1 VGVAES
7 FAPISRGLAERKV
20 LLMKQEAA
28 ATGRLALHDADW
40 SIQLRSA
47 GTTGGAA
54 RERGLCQCIVN
65 VSFIGADLRL
75 SIRQL

>member
-7 FAPISRGLAERKV
+7 FAPTTRGLAERKV
-20 LLMKQEAA
+20 LLMRQEAA
-28 ATGRLALHDADW
+28 ATGRFALNDADW

-54 RERGLCQCIVN
+54 RERGLDLCIVN
-65 VSFIGADLRL
+65 VSFIRVDLRL
-75 SIRQL
+75 ST